1 MWSRCSGRCGSAA
14 LGGAVMDRFR
24 LHRAFVFLL
33 IGLIVVLVAAGA
45 FLGWGNDPCAE
56 AHSVGATCVVVVDP
70 DGSPR

>member
-1 MWSRCSGRCGSAA
+1 
-14 LGGAVMDRFR
+14 MDRFR